1 MRPELFADWPSKL
14 LAWASAYPCRRP
26 SWLCAPLPSCSRL
39 LYSTWLDLSS
49 RTWTPCSYTVSL
61 KASVTCSDSG
71 TYRNEI
77 SKPGGVCWL
86 CDEKLIYSYVIIFPV
101 VLQPELFVIFFHI
114 WCIFASHTF
123 WEGGRG
129 EAGLQ
134 MHQLKK
140 ENIWCTTPS
149 AVTFALWF
157 DSPLALSQPCSPDK
171 KDPLLRCF
179 ARHYKTVAMD
189 THSEQAPH
197 PGSRVGN
204 DRCNISLFFFF

>member
-1 MRPELFADWPSKL
+1 MRNWFIPMSSYFSVVLQRELF
-14 LAWASAYPCRRP
+14 
-26 SWLCAPLPSCSRL
+26 
-39 LYSTWLDLSS
+39 
-49 RTWTPCSYTVSL
+49 
-61 KASVTCSDSG
+61 
-71 TYRNEI
+71 
-77 SKPGGVCWL
+77 
-86 CDEKLIYSYVIIFPV
+86 IIFPY
-101 VLQPELFVIFFHI
+101 LMHFCKPHLLR
-114 WCIFASHTF
+114 
-123 WEGGRG
+123 GREG

-204 DRCNISLFFFF
+204 DRCNISLFFFFFKLPFFFSCQQLRSWCSVVLQMPEIKTCK